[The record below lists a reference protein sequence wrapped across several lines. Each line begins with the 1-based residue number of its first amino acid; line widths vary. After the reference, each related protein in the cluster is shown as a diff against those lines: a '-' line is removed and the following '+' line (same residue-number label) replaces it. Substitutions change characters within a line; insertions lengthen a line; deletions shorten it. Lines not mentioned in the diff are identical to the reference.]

1 MYRHIL
7 VPTDGSEL
15 STRTSARAIDLAKQ
29 LGARITFLYVN
40 TDTSSSLTSDASL
53 VQLLLPEQYEFEYCG
68 QASETLAK
76 VQVAALTHQI
86 DFQCCVRSQSHRHEA
101 ILSTATEL
109 GCDLIMMGSR
119 GRRIAGTTMGSV
131 TLKVI
136 SASSIPVLV
145 SSNEKNDP
153 YPSRSKVTT
162 IFKEE
167 HRAIAVI
174 CYALRAC
181 AQNLHDG
188 LIIDTDLL
196 RSMLVYLDEF
206 PAKFHHPKEDTYL
219 FPAIKRRT
227 HEFDD
232 MIYALQGHHAAEDGH
247 LKSVLEVVNRY
258 SESPREVAK
267 ELASTIEQAAF
278 YELRHITLEE
288 SELIPGAIKHL
299 LPEDWDEIAL
309 AFSENGD
316 PCFEPAKGR
325 NYKLMFS
332 RIAYL
337 LHSNKPDEYA

>member
-7 VPTDGSEL
+7 VPTEGSEL

-40 TDTSSSLTSDASL
+40 TDSTSSLTSDTSL
-53 VQLLLPEQYEFEYCG
+53 VQLLLPEQYEFEYSG
-68 QASETLAK
+68 KASEILSK
-76 VQVAALTHQI
+76 VQVAAEIYQI
-86 DFQCCVRSQSHRHEA
+86 DFQCCVRTQSHRHEA
-101 ILSTATEL
+101 ILKTATEL

-119 GRRIAGTTMGSV
+119 GQRFSGTTIGSV

-136 SASSIPVLV
+136 AGSSIPVLV

-162 IFKEE
+162 IIKDE

-174 CYALRAC
+174 CYAMRAYAQDLR
-181 AQNLHDG
+181 DG

-196 RSMLVYLDEF
+196 QSMMVYLDEF
-206 PAKFHHPKEDTYL
+206 PAKFHHPKEDVYL
-219 FPAIKRRT
+219 FPAIKKRT
-227 HEFDD
+227 HELDH
-232 MIYALQGHHAAEDGH
+232 IINALQRHHSAEEGY
-247 LKSVLEVVNRY
+247 LKSLLEVITRY
-258 SESPREVAK
+258 SSSPREVSE
-267 ELASTIEQAAF
+267 ELATTLDQAAF

-288 SELIPGAIKHL
+288 AEIIPGAIKHL
-299 LPEDWDEIAL
+299 LPSDWDKIAR
-309 AFSENGD
+309 AFSTNGD
-316 PCFEPAKGR
+316 PCFELEKGR

-337 LHSNKPDEYA
+337 LHSNKLN

>member
-119 GRRIAGTTMGSV
+119 GQRIAGTTMGSV

-167 HRAIAVI
+167 HRAIAVT
-174 CYALRAC
+174 
-181 AQNLHDG
+181 N
-188 LIIDTDLL
+188 
-196 RSMLVYLDEF
+196 F
-206 PAKFHHPKEDTYL
+206 P
-219 FPAIKRRT
+219 R
-227 HEFDD
+227 
-232 MIYALQGHHAAEDGH
+232 
-247 LKSVLEVVNRY
+247 
-258 SESPREVAK
+258 
-267 ELASTIEQAAF
+267 
-278 YELRHITLEE
+278 
-288 SELIPGAIKHL
+288 
-299 LPEDWDEIAL
+299 W
-309 AFSENGD
+309 
-316 PCFEPAKGR
+316 
-325 NYKLMFS
+325 
-332 RIAYL
+332 RI
-337 LHSNKPDEYA
+337 